1 MGSRRSA
8 VLGELEVRVTRDG
21 KASLAWD
28 PSSEPELEDPPE
40 WSPAVVMAEVDGAF
54 LLRFDLPDVDPRD
67 LRVQMVGYAVR
78 VHGCRRRL
86 VPPGRSGVYCSEVP
100 SGRFSSESDSCAL
113 STGCSAS
120 SSMRSNA
127 TSA

>member
-1 MGSRRSA
+1 MGVPRRRGRDGAIGVTSAAGSAGDVVAKVLRRRVRHGRREARAGASARLIGPARPLHQAREGGRTMGSRRSA

-54 LLRFDLPDVDPRD
+54 LLRFDL
-67 LRVQMVGYAVR
+67 
-78 VHGCRRRL
+78 
-86 VPPGRSGVYCSEVP
+86 
-100 SGRFSSESDSCAL
+100 
-113 STGCSAS
+113 
-120 SSMRSNA
+120 
-127 TSA
+127 